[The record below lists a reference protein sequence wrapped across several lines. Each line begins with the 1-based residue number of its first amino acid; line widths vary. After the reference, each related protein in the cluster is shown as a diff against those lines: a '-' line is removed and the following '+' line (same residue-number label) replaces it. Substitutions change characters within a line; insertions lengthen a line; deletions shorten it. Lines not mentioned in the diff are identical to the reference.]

1 MSWWQPGPLKTFCRS
16 DETSEVA
23 SLSCDLVATTSEKF
37 GIPET
42 RKRYFQH
49 FFDKVYFFKNQSRS
63 TGDYISEFFFKYLFL

>member
-37 GIPET
+37 
-42 RKRYFQH
+42 
-49 FFDKVYFFKNQSRS
+49 DKVYFFKNQSRS
-63 TGDYISEFFFKYLFL
+63 TGDYISEYFFKYLFL